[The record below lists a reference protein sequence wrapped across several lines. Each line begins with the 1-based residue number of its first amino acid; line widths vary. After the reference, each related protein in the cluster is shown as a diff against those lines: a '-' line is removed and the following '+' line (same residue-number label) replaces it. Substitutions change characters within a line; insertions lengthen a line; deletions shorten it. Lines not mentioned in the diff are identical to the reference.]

1 MKRFLITIALTCALS
16 SSAFAGL
23 IPSVGAPAPA
33 SNGTS
38 ETTTS
43 TSPGDIPS
51 GGKAEEL
58 SSDALSALLAVLSF
72 LAV

>member
-16 SSAFAGL
+16 SSAFAGE

-33 SNGTS
+33 SSGT
-38 ETTTS
+38 TDPTTS
-43 TSPGDIPS
+43 SSPGDIPS
-51 GGKAEEL
+51 VGAPEQFT
-58 SSDALSALLAVLSF
+58 SDALSAVLSVLSF